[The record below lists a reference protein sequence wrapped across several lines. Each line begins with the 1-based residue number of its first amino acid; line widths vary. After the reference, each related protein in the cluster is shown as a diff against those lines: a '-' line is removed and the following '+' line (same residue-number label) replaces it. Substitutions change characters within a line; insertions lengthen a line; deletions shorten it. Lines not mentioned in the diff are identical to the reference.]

1 MGRLT
6 IRFSRPGDARAPP
19 LLCWTAGKEQARSSD
34 DRRHEARVSC
44 QRCGTSNAADAAS
57 CAGCGE
63 PIAAAAG
70 SSRRPPFDRRL
81 KAAFWAV
88 LISACGA
95 FAISEIH
102 RTAPPLDGDAA
113 RADSRRAGAGKA
125 IAASRAEA
133 PTRSALAPVVTPT
146 RIATGAPGAI
156 PDGFLGAAAAPVPAS
171 LPPAAPLPV
180 ARDSSTVQVPAA
192 SESATGAMTPA
203 ANWRAQL
210 LPPRGRDRPAD
221 PGSVQAERPAPVTL
235 ADASES
241 GRARAPVDAPAPIQE
256 LAASPA
262 TPAPR
267 QMTPPLPV
275 ATPPM
280 TASAAQSDRESRLGA
295 DDRRREGPRVDLP
308 SAPVAASARTA
319 PAPAA
324 PEGRSLAQAQAAE
337 CGSSGTFGR
346 VVCNERVRASFCAGR
361 WNRHPDCPM
370 IENTSNL

>member
-1 MGRLT
+1 M
-6 IRFSRPGDARAPP
+6 
-19 LLCWTAGKEQARSSD
+19 EQARSSD
-34 DRRHEARVSC
+34 DRRHEARVTC

-63 PIAAAAG
+63 SIAAAG
-70 SSRRPPFDRRL
+70 SSRRPPVDRRL

-113 RADSRRAGAGKA
+113 RADSRRAGAGHA

-133 PTRSALAPVVTPT
+133 PARSALAPVVTPS
-146 RIATGAPGAI
+146 RISSGAPGAI
-156 PDGFLGAAAAPVPAS
+156 PDGSRGAAAAPVPAS
-171 LPPAAPLPV
+171 LPPAGPLSV
-180 ARDSSTVQVPAA
+180 AKDSTAVQVPAA
-192 SESATGAMTPA
+192 SESATPAMTPA

-221 PGSVQAERPAPVTL
+221 PGTVPAERPVPVTL
-235 ADASES
+235 ADSSES
-241 GRARAPVDAPAPIQE
+241 GRAKAPVDAPARNE
-256 LAASPA
+256 ALAASPA
-262 TPAPR
+262 TPAPPAPR
-267 QMTPPLPV
+267 QMTSPLPV
-275 ATPPM
+275 AAPPM
-280 TASAAQSDRESRLGA
+280 TASAVPSDRESRLGV

-308 SAPVAASARTA
+308 SAPLAASARTA
-319 PAPAA
+319 PAPVA
-324 PEGRSLAQAQAAE
+324 PEGRSLAQAQATE